1 MTSRNP
7 LPNTNSG
14 DMRAKMEKNHG
25 MLSSVSVVSLIL
37 FLSLKLKRS
46 PRRKMLSRVLRRL
59 YSQSQRKVLV
69 QPLMEPKMQLN
80 MTVLMIKEI
89 FQLQDRMR
97 LLNIL
102 LMEKLLHFLKKQ
114 TAKLQ
119 LLFRMTKIGF
129 HWRL

>member
-1 MTSRNP
+1 
-7 LPNTNSG
+7 
-14 DMRAKMEKNHG
+14 
-25 MLSSVSVVSLIL
+25 
-37 FLSLKLKRS
+37 
-46 PRRKMLSRVLRRL
+46 MLSRGLRRL

-69 QPLMEPKMQLN
+69 QPLMEPKMQIN